1 MKPNVTSFFDTATN
15 TISYVVADPN
25 GNSCAII
32 DSVLDF
38 DFSSGR
44 TNTAFAEEIIAFI
57 NEKGRVSETTILKG
71 LTSELNDS
79 AMEAIRKTRFRPAKQ
94 KGKKVGAWISVPVNF
109 KLK

>member
-1 MKPNVTSFFDTATN
+1 MKPNVTSFFDNATN

-44 TNTAFAEEIIAFI
+44 TNTAFADEIIAFI
-57 NEKGRVSETTILKG
+57 NEKG
-71 LTSELNDS
+71 LTEEWLLESHVHAHHL
-79 AMEAIRKTRFRPAKQ
+79 
-94 KGKKVGAWISVPVNF
+94 
-109 KLK
+109 